1 MKILL
6 ISPMPPP
13 YGGIASWTKKFLR
26 RNRQRIMKFMT
37 NMSRYYQ
44 GLSNKN
50 VKKCLTCVS
59 KTNILAVR
67 VLCEAEAGRK
77 SFKKRNGLFVL

>member
-1 MKILL
+1 MSKDAKCILKLVNVRRGTL
-6 ISPMPPP
+6 I
-13 YGGIASWTKKFLR
+13 
-26 RNRQRIMKFMT
+26 MT

-59 KTNILAVR
+59 KTNILAVG
-67 VLCEAEAGRK
+67 VWCEAKAGIK
-77 SFKKRNGLFVL
+77 SFKKRDSLFVL